1 MGFESVRCRFAG
13 IPWTEAEHRL
23 FLLGLQKLGKVRIM
37 PDSRFRSFCWLPAV
51 PYLPPKRSCRRWP
64 TSTGAHFLRA
74 RLQGDW
80 RGISR
85 HYVTTRTPTQVASHA
100 QKHFIRQ
107 SSLTKRKRRSSL
119 FDITGDG
126 AEMSVRPGNPAPP
139 PGALCV
145 SP

>member
-1 MGFESVRCRFAG
+1 MSCAG
-13 IPWTEAEHRL
+13 VPWTEGEHRL
-23 FLLGLQKLGKVRIM
+23 FLLGLQKLGKVG
-37 PDSRFRSFCWLPAV
+37 CWSVGISSPVVASY
-51 PYLPPKRSCRRWP
+51 PPPKRSGSGCLHVDP
-64 TSTGAHFLRA
+64 SGSLFTSGGA
-74 RLQGDW
+74 QGDW

-126 AEMSVRPGNPAPP
+126 ADNSVRPASPPA
-139 PGALCV
+139 ALPRRTDLFV
-145 SP
+145 NISGKK